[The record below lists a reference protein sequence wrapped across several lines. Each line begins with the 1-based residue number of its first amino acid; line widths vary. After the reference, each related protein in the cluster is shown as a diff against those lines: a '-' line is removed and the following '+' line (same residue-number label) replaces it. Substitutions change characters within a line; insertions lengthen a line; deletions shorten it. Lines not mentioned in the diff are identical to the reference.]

1 MYQLV
6 CTINCVEEKPQ
17 FLRPLEDITLNE
29 VGLTATFE
37 CEVSLEGLKAEWQKA
52 NKPVKANGRISIVAD
67 KKIHRLIISDAKGED
82 EGQYTVL
89 FKEKDLKSSAKLAVK
104 GFEILFAANCWL
116 ITNCNLF
123 NLTLSITM
131 VNVLTSFCHISWIQ
145 ISVVFMSLIYIKER
159 KIFFVKEKSKT
170 YQVRPHLFQMRK
182 IELVH
187 EEAHLLL
194 LVYDVSNV

>member
-6 CTINCVEEKPQ
+6 CTVNCVEEKPQ

-37 CEVSLEGLKAEWQKA
+37 CEVSLEGLKAEWQKE

-67 KKIHRLIISDAKGED
+67 KKIHRLIINDAKGED
-82 EGQYTVL
+82 EGQYTVV

-104 GFEILFAANCWL
+104 GFEILFAGNYWL

-123 NLTLSITM
+123 NLILSITM
-131 VNVLTSFCHISWIQ
+131 VNMLTSFCHSSWIQ
-145 ISVVFMSLIYIKER
+145 ISVVFMSLVYIKEQ
-159 KIFFVKEKSKT
+159 KIFFVKE
-170 YQVRPHLFQMRK
+170 
-182 IELVH
+182 
-187 EEAHLLL
+187 
-194 LVYDVSNV
+194 